1 MGAASSSLA
10 GSEAYAGK
18 LCGLEDVPENCI
30 TAMFMYMEP
39 PEICIL
45 ARVNRSFHRASRS
58 DTVWEHKLPLN
69 YKFLVRRILEDQ
81 QVGEKDKVISR
92 TKEIY
97 ARLCQPNLFDAGTKE
112 AWLDKR
118 SGKMCLAISPKA
130 MKITGF
136 DDRRYWE
143 RISSDESSLV
153 KSVPSNMDLI
163 GRLGEVQSGVY
174 SHKMIWIYSLSPA
187 SMVVRSSGKCQI

>member
-30 TAMFMYMEP
+30 TAMFMCMEP

-45 ARVNRSFHRASRS
+45 ARVNKSFHRASRS

-97 ARLCQPNLFDAGTKE
+97 ARLCRPNFFDAGTKVFF
-112 AWLDKR
+112 
-118 SGKMCLAISPKA
+118 S
-130 MKITGF
+130 
-136 DDRRYWE
+136 
-143 RISSDESSLV
+143 
-153 KSVPSNMDLI
+153 
-163 GRLGEVQSGVY
+163 
-174 SHKMIWIYSLSPA
+174 
-187 SMVVRSSGKCQI
+187 

>member
-97 ARLCQPNLFDAGTKE
+97 ARLCQPNLFDAGTKVFILIIYILVFRIFHISDGHIRPVDIS
-112 AWLDKR
+112 WGV
-118 SGKMCLAISPKA
+118 GKEKNILYILR
-130 MKITGF
+130 
-136 DDRRYWE
+136 D
-143 RISSDESSLV
+143 
-153 KSVPSNMDLI
+153 
-163 GRLGEVQSGVY
+163 
-174 SHKMIWIYSLSPA
+174 
-187 SMVVRSSGKCQI
+187 